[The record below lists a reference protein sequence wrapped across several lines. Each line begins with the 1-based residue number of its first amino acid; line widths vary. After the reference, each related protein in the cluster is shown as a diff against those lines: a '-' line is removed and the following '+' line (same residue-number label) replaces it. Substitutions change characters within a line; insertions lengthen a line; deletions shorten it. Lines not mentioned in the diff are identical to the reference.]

1 MDRNAITE
9 VLEWAYDKAVFSGIP
24 GTDSSVELAE
34 EYLKQ
39 DGTLFERVNSLIRWE
54 VAKSA
59 TSGFMTGLGGA
70 ITLPITSP
78 ANLASV
84 LYIQLKLI
92 AAIAHMGGHD
102 VREDKVKT
110 LAFVCLCGSA
120 VTEVLKEVGIKVGM
134 KLTEQA
140 ILKIS
145 AKVIAK
151 INTAVGFK
159 LLTKFG
165 QTGVVQLGK
174 AVPLIGGGIGALFD
188 GVSTN
193 IIGNVARD
201 TFISIP
207 D

>member
-1 MDRNAITE
+1 M
-9 VLEWAYDKAVFSGIP
+9 
-24 GTDSSVELAE
+24 
-34 EYLKQ
+34 
-39 DGTLFERVNSLIRWE
+39 
-54 VAKSA
+54 
-59 TSGFMTGLGGA
+59 
-70 ITLPITSP
+70 
-78 ANLASV
+78 
-84 LYIQLKLI
+84 
-92 AAIAHMGGHD
+92 
-102 VREDKVKT
+102 
-110 LAFVCLCGSA
+110 
-120 VTEVLKEVGIKVGM
+120 TEVLKEVGIKVGM

-145 AKVIAK
+145 AEVIAK

>member
-39 DGTLFERVNSLIRWE
+39 DGTLVERVNSLIRWE
-54 VAKSA
+54 VAKSV

-84 LYIQLKLI
+84 LYIQLRLI

-145 AKVIAK
+145 AEVIAK